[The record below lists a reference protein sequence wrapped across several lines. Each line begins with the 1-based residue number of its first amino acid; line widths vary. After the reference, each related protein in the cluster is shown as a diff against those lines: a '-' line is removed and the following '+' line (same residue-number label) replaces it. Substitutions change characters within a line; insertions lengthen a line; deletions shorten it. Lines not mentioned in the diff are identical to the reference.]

1 MGLRYIEMELSTPY
15 VGTTIK
21 RYFKTDMSDNE
32 LHAMYLEEIMAHN
45 ESYGYDYAA
54 WIEDNVDDITDE
66 EYDEYWIDYE
76 ASICEQGYWE
86 EVDPTEEDYLDAE
99 WEEI

>member
-15 VGTTIK
+15 VGTTTK

-45 ESYGYDYAA
+45 ESFGYDYAA
-54 WIEDNVDDITDE
+54 WIEDNVDDITEE
-66 EYDEYWIDYE
+66 EYDAVLSWMLLNDL
-76 ASICEQGYWE
+76 QGF
-86 EVDPTEEDYLDAE
+86 TQ
-99 WEEI
+99 EISAADDCFIPDFQ